1 MSSTIHRLFGGITDV
16 YCVNCIFSEI
26 DGPYR
31 YGLTMSRQGYEM
43 YSRGHNNGDLNAR
56 AVFLRKNPGVRNF
69 RNENT
74 A

>member
-1 MSSTIHRLFGGITDV
+1 
-16 YCVNCIFSEI
+16 
-26 DGPYR
+26 
-31 YGLTMSRQGYEM
+31 MSRQGYEM
-43 YSRGHNNGDLNAR
+43 YSRGHNNNGGLNAR